1 MEDGQFTMTGGVIR
15 DCSAETG
22 GAIYIKKG
30 AKTDTPPSF
39 KMSGGEI
46 VMCYSES
53 DGGAVYL
60 EDGTVELS
68 GTAKIRSCYTG
79 TNGKGGAICINKTG
93 ALNPSFT
100 MSGGELSRNAA
111 GSLGGAVHLEGGSV
125 TISAGAIS

>member
-15 DCSAETG
+15 DCAAETG

-46 VMCYSES
+46 VMCSSMY

-60 EDGTVELS
+60 EDGTVEVS
-68 GTAKIRSCYTG
+68 NKAKIQERCGILWWST
-79 TNGKGGAICINKTG
+79 A
-93 ALNPSFT
+93 S
-100 MSGGELSRNAA
+100 
-111 GSLGGAVHLEGGSV
+111 
-125 TISAGAIS
+125 